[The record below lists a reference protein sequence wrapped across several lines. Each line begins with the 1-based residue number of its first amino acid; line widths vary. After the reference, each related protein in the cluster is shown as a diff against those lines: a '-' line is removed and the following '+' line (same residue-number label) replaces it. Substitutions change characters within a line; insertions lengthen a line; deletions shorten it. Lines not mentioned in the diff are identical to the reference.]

1 MWFVAF
7 SRSWRQWWWCLWHF
21 CSFLG
26 QQWASVAFW
35 ACGGAILVG
44 LWWRTSVR
52 SAQICMFLVFP
63 AFFMFF
69 RGGSNMVAFCAKVD
83 GTWQALSQRRLR
95 YRFFLP
101 PFSSLSPFSP
111 FFLSFFSHFS
121 LFPSLF
127 SPFFQYFSFTS
138 SHFLRF
144 PALFGQSDASPCN
157 PFVSNV
163 PHEAQDN
170 ETDATC
176 CERGFCLF
184 LYFLTHS
191 KKKGLF
197 RRKAKKWKGFLI
209 FTLLGPCRS
218 FRWKSDVYEMR
229 KNFHV
234 IGTLQKRGSHVGE
247 KCCFSDGKRTFL
259 KRRFRQN
266 LTVMNP
272 SDRPS
277 SRNRSGGCSPSDH
290 PKCQEHLTLPSL
302 LVSSPSLSFPF
313 HFFPLFMNP

>member
-1 MWFVAF
+1 
-7 SRSWRQWWWCLWHF
+7 
-21 CSFLG
+21 
-26 QQWASVAFW
+26 
-35 ACGGAILVG
+35 
-44 LWWRTSVR
+44 
-52 SAQICMFLVFP
+52 
-63 AFFMFF
+63 MFF

-191 KKKGLF
+191 KK
-197 RRKAKKWKGFLI
+197 
-209 FTLLGPCRS
+209 RS
-218 FRWKSDVYEMR
+218 FQTKSEKKGR
-229 KNFHV
+229 FFNFHV
-234 IGTLQKRGSHVGE
+234 IRTLSFFSVEKWCLWNEEKFSRNWDPPKRGSHVGE